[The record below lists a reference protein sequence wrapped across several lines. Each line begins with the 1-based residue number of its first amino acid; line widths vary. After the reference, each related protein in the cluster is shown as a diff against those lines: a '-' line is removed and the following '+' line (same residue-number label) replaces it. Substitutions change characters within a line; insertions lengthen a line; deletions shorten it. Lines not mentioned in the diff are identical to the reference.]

1 MRKLII
7 ISLTFLLYISN
18 SYSQIS
24 YKPNPETKKFAGYWQ
39 SISDT
44 DTLILKL
51 VNNEKVYFSE
61 GLYTDVITGYIT
73 FIKKG
78 KTVYQAEQ
86 LISMGVNNPT
96 EAFNI
101 FGSYH
106 EREGANA
113 RLFLSFADHKD
124 LNKLTMKLVP
134 RGHLTPNKYP
144 KPKIPLEWKLNR
156 IYIK

>member
-1 MRKLII
+1 MKKTFII
-7 ISLTFLLYISN
+7 TFTLLFVLLDKVFAQN
-18 SYSQIS
+18 
-24 YKPNPETKKFAGYWQ
+24 YKHNPETKKFAGYWQ
-39 SISDT
+39 STSDT

-78 KTVYQAEQ
+78 KTVYQEEQ
-86 LISMGVNNPT
+86 LISMGVNNLT

-106 EREGANA
+106 EPKGANA

-156 IYIK
+156 VYIK

>member
-1 MRKLII
+1 MRKLIT
-7 ISLTFLLYISN
+7 ISLSFLLYLSN
-18 SYSQIS
+18 SYAQSS

-61 GLYTDVITGYIT
+61 NLYTDVITGYLT
-73 FIKKG
+73 FIKNG
-78 KTVYQAEQ
+78 KMVYQEEQ
-86 LISMGVNNPT
+86 LISKGVNNNA

-106 EREGANA
+106 EPGGANA

-124 LNKLTMKLVP
+124 LNKLTMNLIP
-134 RGHLTPNKYP
+134 QGHLTPNKYP